1 MEKLTK
7 DTYFID
13 KDNNTHFFV
22 KGTDLSFIESL
33 KHLELKKLTDKQA
46 QDRIKPSLNEV
57 KQGCK
62 CKIKKLKSDFESEI
76 IFNGMIFKNSLN
88 ERLIVK
94 ELIDTYEDEI
104 EFVTK
109 DNKIVVL
116 NLSYLQNLY
125 KLMVRKNS
133 EKVLKDFELKRKI
146 ENAKNEDEIK
156 KLMEVN

>member
-1 MEKLTK
+1 MELQK

-13 KDNNTHFFV
+13 KDNNTHFFE
-22 KGTDLSFIESL
+22 KGTDLSFIEGL

-46 QDRIKPSLNEV
+46 QDRIKPNLNEV

-116 NLSYLQNLY
+116 NLSDLQNLY